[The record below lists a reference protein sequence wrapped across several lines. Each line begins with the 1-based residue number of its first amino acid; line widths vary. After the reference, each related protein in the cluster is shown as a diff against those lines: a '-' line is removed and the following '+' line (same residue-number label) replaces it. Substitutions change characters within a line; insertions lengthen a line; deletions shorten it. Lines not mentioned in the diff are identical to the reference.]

1 MYNLYELS
9 IYMQFIDVTKKEE
22 ALLPYLPIKS
32 MMSRPSQALPEGC
45 PKKVSPLGVWI
56 SDKAAEMPPVSEF
69 ESPKLYIAGKS
80 HLRPP
85 PPTTNTGNLT
95 WLTTNTTNT
104 QHSLIESMVFLATSY
119 QKVVCTHSLAY
130 ILVCFYLLCGQ
141 EWVADFVVFLI
152 HDLSLVTDKFWNQDF
167 DRCGPVAFVTRK
179 NNYVMHQI
187 HCIFLLAEYML

>member
-9 IYMQFIDVTKKEE
+9 IYMQFIDATKKEE
-22 ALLPYLPIKS
+22 ALQPYLPIKS
-32 MMSRPSQALPEGC
+32 MMRRPSQALPEGC

-85 PPTTNTGNLT
+85 TTNAGNLT
-95 WLTTNTTNT
+95 RLTTNTTNT
-104 QHSLIESMVFLATSY
+104 QHSLIESMVFLVASY
-119 QKVVCTHSLAY
+119 QKVCTHRLTY

-167 DRCGPVAFVTRK
+167 DRCGPVAFVTWK
-179 NNYVMHQI
+179 HENVMHQI
-187 HCIFLLAEYML
+187 HCIFILTEYML